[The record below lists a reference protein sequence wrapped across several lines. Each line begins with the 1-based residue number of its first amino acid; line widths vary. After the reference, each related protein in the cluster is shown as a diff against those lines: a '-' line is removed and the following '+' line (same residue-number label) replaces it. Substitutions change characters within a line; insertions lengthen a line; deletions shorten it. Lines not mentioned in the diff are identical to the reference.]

1 MPVGCTELPA
11 SRQQGAASH
20 CDGGWLYTTD
30 LGEEAGTERRTDRY
44 LFGFLFLSWHTA
56 TTTTTTVIT
65 ATVAITIPTIVAVER
80 PLTARLEGP
89 SSCLVST
96 ASGSRHVLS
105 SPISGKFPQ
114 FIWWGQSMLCW
125 LMNEAQSVLTLLHNR
140 RHGSK
145 TLFVCGSHLGT

>member
-20 CDGGWLYTTD
+20 CNGGVLLYTTD
-30 LGEEAGTERRTDRY
+30 LGQEAGAERRTDRY

-89 SSCLVST
+89 SLCLVPT
-96 ASGSRHVLS
+96 ASGSRLVLS
-105 SPISGKFPQ
+105 SPSSGCVCMYYSPQ
-114 FIWWGQSMLCW
+114 SLQRTFSDNM
-125 LMNEAQSVLTLLHNR
+125 ELHI
-140 RHGSK
+140 
-145 TLFVCGSHLGT
+145 L